1 MKKGLFLFFALI
13 AMACGS
19 AFAQLAV
26 DGQLGFNY
34 GSAGNE
40 SRIAFRLLPGL
51 SYELSNDIALGG
63 RIGFDYNATSSSLGG
78 DSESDNGKKEK
89 QKEKS
94 SSTKSDFIFHVVP
107 YVRYFALGNDRLKLF
122 CDAQLPL
129 SFGSV
134 GASKMTAGGKTTSTD
149 GNSVFGV
156 GLQLV
161 PGLKYELTNQ
171 IALIATANVVRFGVM
186 YNSTS
191 VKSGDTTVTTSSTS
205 FGLGINH
212 AGYEKG
218 TAPFMVGCQFSF

>member
-26 DGQLGFNY
+26 DGQLGLNY
-34 GSAGNE
+34 GSAGDD
-40 SRIAFRLLPGL
+40 SRISFRLLPGL

-63 RIGFDYNATSSSLGG
+63 RIGFDYNASSKSSG
-78 DSESDNGKKEK
+78 EE

-134 GASKMTAGGKTTSTD
+134 GASKVTVAGKTTSTD

-156 GLQLV
+156 GLQIV

-191 VKSGDTTVTTSSTS
+191 VKEGDKTVTTSSTS

-212 AGYEKG
+212 AGYEKV
-218 TAPFMVGCQFSF
+218 PFMVGCQFSF

>member
-34 GSAGNE
+34 GSAGDNN

-63 RIGFDYNATSSSLGG
+63 RIGFDYNASSTSSG
-78 DSESDNGKKEK
+78 EE

-94 SSTKSDFIFHVVP
+94 SATKSDFIFHIVP

-191 VKSGDTTVTTSSTS
+191 VKAGDKTVTTSSTS

>member
-26 DGQLGFNY
+26 DGQLGLNY
-34 GSAGNE
+34 GGSGDN
-40 SRIAFRLLPGL
+40 SRISFRLLPGL

-63 RIGFDYNATSSSLGG
+63 RIGFDYNASSTSSG
-78 DSESDNGKKEK
+78 EEK
-89 QKEKS
+89 KEKS

-134 GASKMTAGGKTTSTD
+134 GASKITVGGKTTSTD

-171 IALIATANVVRFGVM
+171 IALIATANVIRFGVM

-191 VKSGDTTVTTSSTS
+191 VKEGDKTVTTSSTS

-212 AGYEKG
+212 AGYEKSA
-218 TAPFMVGCQFSF
+218 APFMVGCQFSF

>member
-34 GSAGNE
+34 GSAGND

-51 SYELSNDIALGG
+51 SYELNSDIALGG
-63 RIGFDYNATSSSLGG
+63 RIGFDYNASSTSSG
-78 DSESDNGKKEK
+78 EE

-94 SSTKSDFIFHVVP
+94 SATKSDFIFHVVP

-134 GASKMTAGGKTTSTD
+134 GASKVTAAGKTTSTD
-149 GNSVFGV
+149 GNGVFGV

-191 VKSGDTTVTTSSTS
+191 VKVGDKTVTTSSTS

-212 AGYEKG
+212 AGYEKSA
-218 TAPFMVGCQFSF
+218 APFMVGCQFSF

>member
-34 GSAGNE
+34 GSAGND

-51 SYELSNDIALGG
+51 SYELNSDIALGG
-63 RIGFDYNATSSSLGG
+63 RIGFDYNASSTSSG
-78 DSESDNGKKEK
+78 EE

-94 SSTKSDFIFHVVP
+94 SSTKSDFIFHIVP

-129 SFGSV
+129 SFGST
-134 GASKMTAGGKTTSTD
+134 GASKVTVAGKTTSTD
-149 GNSVFGV
+149 GNGVFGV

-191 VKSGDTTVTTSSTS
+191 VKAGDKTVTTSSTS

-212 AGYEKG
+212 AGYEKSA
-218 TAPFMVGCQFSF
+218 APFMVGCQFSF

>member
-34 GSAGNE
+34 GSAGDNN

-63 RIGFDYNATSSSLGG
+63 RIGFDYNASSTSSG
-78 DSESDNGKKEK
+78 EE